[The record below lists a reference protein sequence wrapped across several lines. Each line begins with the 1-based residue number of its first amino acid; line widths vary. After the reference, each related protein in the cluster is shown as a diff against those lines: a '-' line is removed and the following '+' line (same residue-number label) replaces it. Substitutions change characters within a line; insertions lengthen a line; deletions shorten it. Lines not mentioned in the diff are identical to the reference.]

1 MATPSV
7 IASAK
12 ASATRASVAPR
23 LTKSAPDLA
32 SVMTAASTEATH
44 QVTMNR
50 ARDNRR
56 IGSFPG
62 KGVIEGAGIELFR
75 RPDELSAADRRQHA
89 IENACVSFFVRN
101 RTPRNSLAVMVP
113 ERAQLCDVGSSS
125 QRLNALPLRVRR

>member
-7 IASAK
+7 IASVK
-12 ASATRASVAPR
+12 ASVTRASVAPR

-32 SVMTAASTEATH
+32 SATTAASTAGGGGRLAAPAGREATH

-62 KGVIEGAGIELFR
+62 KGVVEGAGIELFR
-75 RPDELSAADRRQHA
+75 RPDEFSAADRRQHA

-113 ERAQLCDVGSSS
+113 AHATLCTG
-125 QRLNALPLRVRR
+125 